1 VQRIFTLCRDG
12 ACAAEMPHFFAKKPQ
27 IRWHLDCLLKR
38 DSAIEELAVV
48 WFSGTGKQKIN
59 SGTQFKR
66 ALEEMNLTFR
76 LENTSH
82 NQPFNN
88 FLTTL
93 QQRIGHSVGA
103 AVAIAAHAPQLVQIA
118 GDTERG
124 GAELADAS
132 ALIASASEQVTTTL
146 DAELVPRAQEVA
158 DLSNQVAAAIRHCE
172 DESKV
177 VAQQVEAINQ
187 GEIELTGAI
196 RRLENQLEEVVQVI
210 GVIANISKQI
220 NLLALNAA
228 IEAARAGN
236 QGRGFAVVADEVRKL
251 AHHTTEATDRV
262 YGIVENFRGD
272 VNHLGNAST
281 VMGQVVAAGRAGMER
296 MEHELQNVSAAM
308 HQLDQKVDV
317 IAAGTEQIGTAV
329 RTVNQDVQ
337 RVAHV
342 AGELLGK
349 AAQVRRHGEAV
360 RGDSDR
366 LLDGLGGFRIDL
378 HSDAQ
383 RIVEQL
389 AAQAELSG
397 AVDRAERTMQRTLT
411 LDKRF
416 ELLYLVGAD
425 GRQVSE
431 NIVADDIAQAR
442 DGTRRGS
449 DWSQRPWFRAVAER
463 LRSYVS
469 PVYRSAATD
478 AFCFTVSAPVFAP
491 DGRLLRVLG
500 ADVRL
505 SALV

>member
-1 VQRIFTLCRDG
+1 
-12 ACAAEMPHFFAKKPQ
+12 M
-27 IRWHLDCLLKR
+27 
-38 DSAIEELAVV
+38 V
-48 WFSGTGKQKIN
+48 WLSGTGKQKID
-59 SGTQFKR
+59 SSKQFKR

-76 LENTSH
+76 LEDSSQ
-82 NQPFNN
+82 NQPFNH
-88 FLTTL
+88 FLAAL
-93 QQRIGHSVGA
+93 QQRIGDSVAA
-103 AVAIAAHAPQLVQIA
+103 AVAIAAHAPQLVEIA
-118 GDTERG
+118 GNTERG

-132 ALIASASEQVTTTL
+132 TLIASASEQVTTTL

-172 DESKV
+172 HESKI
-177 VAQQVEAINQ
+177 VAQQVEAINHS
-187 GEIELTGAI
+187 EVELTDAI

-251 AHHTTEATDRV
+251 AHHTTDATDRV
-262 YGIVENFRGD
+262 YSIVEGFRGD
-272 VNHLGNAST
+272 VHHLGSASA
-281 VMGQVVAAGRAGMER
+281 VMGQVVAAGRTGVQR

-308 HQLDQKVDV
+308 HRLDEKVDV

-337 RVAHV
+337 RVAQV
-342 AGELLGK
+342 ANELLGK

-360 RGDSDR
+360 RGDSDK

-383 RIVEQL
+383 RAVEQL

-397 AVDRAERTMQRTLT
+397 SVDRAERTMQRALA

-416 ELLYLVGAD
+416 ELFYLVGAD
-425 GRQVSE
+425 GRQLSE
-431 NIVADDIAQAR
+431 NIVATDIEQAHT
-442 DGTRRGS
+442 GTRRGS
-449 DWSQRPWFRAVAER
+449 DWSQRPWFRAVAEQ
-463 LRSYVS
+463 LHSYIS

-478 AFCFTVSAPVFAP
+478 AFCFTVSAPIFAS
-491 DGRLLRVLG
+491 DGRLQRVLG

>member
-1 VQRIFTLCRDG
+1 M
-12 ACAAEMPHFFAKKPQ
+12 A
-27 IRWHLDCLLKR
+27 
-38 DSAIEELAVV
+38 
-48 WFSGTGKQKIN
+48 WFGGTREHSN
-59 SGTQFKR
+59 SSNAQFKR

-76 LENTSH
+76 FDNAQQH
-82 NQPFNN
+82 QHFNN
-88 FLTTL
+88 FLSAL
-93 QQRIGHSVGA
+93 QQRISLSVAA

-124 GAELADAS
+124 GGELADAS
-132 ALIASASEQVTTTL
+132 ALIASASEEVTTTL

-177 VAQQVEAINQ
+177 VVQQVEAINAS
-187 GEIELTGAI
+187 EVELTGAI

-262 YGIVENFRGD
+262 YGIVDGFRGD
-272 VNHLGNAST
+272 VTHLSSAST
-281 VMGQVVAAGRAGMER
+281 VMGEVVAAGRAGMER
-296 MEHELQNVSAAM
+296 MGRELQSVSAAM
-308 HQLDQKVDV
+308 QQLDQKVDV

-329 RTVNQDVQ
+329 HMVNNDVQ
-337 RVAHV
+337 RVAQV
-342 AGELLGK
+342 SSELLKK

-360 RGDSDR
+360 RGDSDK

-383 RIVEQL
+383 RMVEQL
-389 AAQAELSG
+389 AAQAELADSI
-397 AVDRAERTMQRTLT
+397 DRAERSMQRALT

-425 GRQVSE
+425 GRQMSE
-431 NIVADDIAQAR
+431 NIVASDIKQAQQ
-442 DGTRRGS
+442 GTRRGV
-449 DWSQRPWFRAVAER
+449 DWSQRQWFRAVAER
-463 LRSYVS
+463 LHSYVS

-478 AFCFTVSAPVFAP
+478 AFCFTVSAPIFAP